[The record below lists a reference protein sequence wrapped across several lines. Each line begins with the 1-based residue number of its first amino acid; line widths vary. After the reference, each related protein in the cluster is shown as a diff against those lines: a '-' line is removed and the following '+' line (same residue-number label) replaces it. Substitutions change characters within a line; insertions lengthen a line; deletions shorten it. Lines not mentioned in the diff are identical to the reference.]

1 MSENIN
7 NIVADVEKKIIDPGK
22 NIGNYVIQI
31 VAEDGRTILKQV
43 LALKSTIRIGTL
55 EDQSLATEIR

>member
-1 MSENIN
+1 MEE
-7 NIVADVEKKIIDPGK
+7 EKKIIDPGK

-43 LALKSTIRIGTL
+43 LALKSTIRIATL